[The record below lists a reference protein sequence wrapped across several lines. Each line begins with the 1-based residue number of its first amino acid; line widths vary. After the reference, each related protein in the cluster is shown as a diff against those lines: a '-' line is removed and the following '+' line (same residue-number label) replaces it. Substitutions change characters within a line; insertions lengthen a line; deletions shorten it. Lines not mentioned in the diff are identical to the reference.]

1 MSIKDS
7 YNKHKAQLK
16 AINPKY
22 DVVYSVSD
30 KEPIVFEDSS
40 AVRLSAAVIAD
51 THLPNRPAA
60 EANLEN
66 AFKDIANSPEKFD
79 AFLMAGDIADYG
91 LKSEYKRFFRAL
103 DKFKD
108 DIEIIVTLGNH
119 DARFF
124 FDTNS
129 KIVMNKVDEYLG
141 IKTGGKT
148 YYSYDVKGYT
158 FIVMC
163 TEQRIL
169 EKAIISKEQMDFI
182 DSELARGTKD
192 GKPVFVMCHQPF
204 AFTHGLPE
212 VWKTGDLGE
221 QNDEVRAIFEKYKN
235 VFFINGHLH
244 GGIYENVPA
253 VINAENNVHSISVP
267 GYRKPNNFGIT
278 DCGTGYYF
286 EVYDDRIVFKSRV
299 FIKGENIKQESEFNR
314 LEYKFI

>member
-7 YNKHKAQLK
+7 YIKHKAQLQ

-22 DVVYSVSD
+22 DVVYDVSD
-30 KEPIVFEDSS
+30 KNPIVFEDSTC
-40 AVRLSAAVIAD
+40 VRLSAAIIAD

-91 LKSEYKRFFRAL
+91 FKSEYKRFFRAF
-103 DKFKD
+103 DKFKN
-108 DIEIIVTLGNH
+108 DIKLIVTLGNH

-129 KIVMNKVDEYLG
+129 KIVMKKVDEYLD
-141 IKTGGKT
+141 IKTNGKT
-148 YYSYDVKGYT
+148 YYSYDLKGYT
-158 FIVMC
+158 FIIMC

-169 EKAIISKEQMDFI
+169 EKAIISKEQMSFI
-182 DSELARGTKD
+182 DKELARGTKD

-253 VINAENNVHSISVP
+253 VINEKNNVHSISVP

-278 DCGTGYYF
+278 DCGVGYYF
-286 EVYDDRIVFKSRV
+286 EVYDDRVVFKSRN
-299 FIKGENIKQESEFNR
+299 FMKGENISQESEYNR
-314 LEYKFI
+314 LEYKLI

>member
-1 MSIKDS
+1 MSLRDS
-7 YNKHKAQLK
+7 YTKHKAQLQ

-22 DVVYSVSD
+22 DVVYSVS
-30 KEPIVFEDSS
+30 EENPIVFEDSAS
-40 AVRLSAAVIAD
+40 VRLSAAIIAD

-60 EANLEN
+60 EANLTN
-66 AFKDIANSPEKFD
+66 AFKDVANSPEKFD

-91 LKSEYKRFFRAL
+91 FKSEYKRFFRVF
-103 DKFKD
+103 DKFKN
-108 DIEIIVTLGNH
+108 DIKLVLTLGNH

-129 KIVMNKVDEYLG
+129 KIVMDKVDEYLD
-141 IKTGGKT
+141 IKTNGKT
-148 YYSYDVKGYT
+148 YYSYDINGYT
-158 FIVMC
+158 FIIMC
-163 TEQRIL
+163 TEARIL

-182 DSELARGTKD
+182 DKELERGTKD
-192 GKPVFVMCHQPF
+192 GKPAFVMCHQPF

-221 QNDEVRAIFEKYKN
+221 QNDEVRAIFEKHKN

-278 DCGTGYYF
+278 DAGVGYYF
-286 EVYDDRIVFKSRV
+286 EVYDDRVIFKSRN
-299 FIKGENIKQESEFNR
+299 FMKGENIQQESEYNR
-314 LEYKFI
+314 LEYKLI